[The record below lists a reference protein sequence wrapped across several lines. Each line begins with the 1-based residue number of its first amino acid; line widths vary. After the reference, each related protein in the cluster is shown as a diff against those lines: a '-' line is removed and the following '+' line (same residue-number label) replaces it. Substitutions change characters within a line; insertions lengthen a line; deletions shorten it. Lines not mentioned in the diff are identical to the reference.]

1 MNVVVRQ
8 FEHAVVL
15 HFPVDEFTG
24 LAVTFDSDVAPSLD
38 TLADVGLDA
47 LVDADG
53 Q

>member
-1 MNVVVRQ
+1 
-8 FEHAVVL
+8 
-15 HFPVDEFTG
+15 
-24 LAVTFDSDVAPSLD
+24 VTFDSDVAPSLD